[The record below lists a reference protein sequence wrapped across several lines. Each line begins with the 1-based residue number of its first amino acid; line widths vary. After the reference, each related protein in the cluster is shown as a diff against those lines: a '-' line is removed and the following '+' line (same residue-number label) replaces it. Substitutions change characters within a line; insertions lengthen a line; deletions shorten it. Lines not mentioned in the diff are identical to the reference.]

1 MNHFLL
7 DHPFIHTLI
16 IFIVVML
23 IKICL
28 SIFFIKE
35 PMHIFRFF
43 CIQLAKKVNN
53 PQSTT
58 NQQKIAGILS
68 IVVTLS
74 PLLII
79 LWLFESFI
87 EVYWLWQGFLLYFAL
102 GSFGLTRTSIKTA
115 KALVAKNLY
124 DAKQLISSFTLRD
137 TDKLSALGVTKACI
151 EMQILQTIQQCFTVA
166 FFYFLAGPYAAISFR
181 LLLEIHYSWNIKKQ
195 QYNAFGAPINSFV
208 QILQW
213 LPTRIFVFIM
223 MLGTLGQNFILFWN
237 LIKKYFFTLNNSI
250 AVYTLALAIEK
261 KLGGV
266 AMYNN
271 TKSRRISFNDNAL
284 EPEPSDI
291 IHATKRTNQVL
302 YFSFLCI
309 LFTLAIYSI
318 ITINM

>member
-1 MNHFLL
+1 MDHFLL

-16 IFIVVML
+16 IFIVVVL
-23 IKICL
+23 VKICF

-35 PMHIFRFF
+35 PMHLFRFF
-43 CIQLAKKVNN
+43 CIQLAKKVNK

-58 NQQKIAGILS
+58 NQQKIAGTLS
-68 IVVTLS
+68 IIVTLA
-74 PLLII
+74 PLLTI

-115 KALVAKNLY
+115 KMLVAKNLY
-124 DAKQLISSFTLRD
+124 DAKQLISPFTLRD
-137 TDKLSALGVTKACI
+137 TDKLSALGITKTCI

-166 FFYFLAGPYAAISFR
+166 FFYFLAGPYVALSFR
-181 LLLEIHYSWNIKKQ
+181 LLLEMHYSWNIKKQ
-195 QYNAFGAPINSFV
+195 QYSAFGSPINSFV
-208 QILQW
+208 QTLQW
-213 LPTRIFVFIM
+213 LPTRIFVFLM
-223 MLGTLGQNFILFWN
+223 MLGTLGQNFILFWK
-237 LIKKYFFTLNNSI
+237 LIKKHFFTLNNSI

-271 TKSRRISFNDNAL
+271 TKLRRVSFNDNAL
-284 EPEPSDI
+284 DPEPSDI

-318 ITINM
+318 ITINT